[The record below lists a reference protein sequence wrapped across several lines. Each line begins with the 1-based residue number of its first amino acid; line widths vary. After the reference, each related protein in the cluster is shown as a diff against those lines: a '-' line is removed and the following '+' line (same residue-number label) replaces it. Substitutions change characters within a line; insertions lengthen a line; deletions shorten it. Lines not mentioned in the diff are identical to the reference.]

1 MANTLDAKLGELIR
15 AGFQVDKDGKL
26 FNTDPKLNQAFKD
39 FVAGN
44 QKRSEAAAQVPDTS
58 ADALRN
64 FDAQSRLQSAARE
77 RDNQV
82 TLNYGL
88 NSLPIVRD
96 KESIKTKA
104 YGDRLGQ
111 RVGAF
116 GDLLGQSQLHEKDLY
131 GAESVRLDKV
141 LANDKYY
148 TDVIAGLAD
157 KQIAQQG
164 TANILNLIT
173 NLALGGAA
181 LFA

>member
-15 AGFQVDKDGKL
+15 AGFQVDKNGKL
-26 FNTDPKLNQAFKD
+26 FNADPKLDQAFKE

-44 QKRSEAAAQVPDTS
+44 QRRSEAAAKVPDTS
-58 ADALRN
+58 ADALKN
-64 FDAQSRLQSAARE
+64 FEAQSRLQSEARE

-82 TLNYGL
+82 TRNHALS
-88 NSLPIVRD
+88 SLPIVEG

-141 LANDKYY
+141 LENDKYY
-148 TDVIAGLAD
+148 TDVMAGLAE
-157 KQIAQQG
+157 KQLAQQG